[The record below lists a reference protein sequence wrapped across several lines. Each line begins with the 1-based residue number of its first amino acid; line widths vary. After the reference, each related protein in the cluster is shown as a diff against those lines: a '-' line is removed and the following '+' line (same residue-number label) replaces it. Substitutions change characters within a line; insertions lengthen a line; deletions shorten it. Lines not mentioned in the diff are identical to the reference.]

1 MAMDCQVMTTA
12 VTGGARGNFTV
23 VGQRQ
28 GEAATEGC
36 ATEPKCVPSGLRQMP
51 YIADTYLAASATKQA
66 TAEDLHAEI
75 ALLKQ
80 QLMEVRRFVL
90 QSVQAPAMACSV
102 DAEEVQMQNRELLK
116 TVKELREENAILLE
130 IRQALEQT
138 IEEVQAQNRYNVT
151 CLLDDIENLKIQLSK
166 QHLRC
171 NDAQEQRDAQKQLFL
186 KLFMLAK
193 HDMEQSNTQN
203 NTQHAKAFK
212 HAMLEHY
219 SRIAA
224 KRAASPLDKKNEAA
238 PIHCT
243 DDNFKN
249 HLAHAKG
256 TQIPRRDFAEHHL
269 VLPASKLDGKVEV
282 SLPHLTPVSSAQSHT
297 KRQRT
302 NSTRADE

>member
-1 MAMDCQVMTTA
+1 MLHID
-12 VTGGARGNFTV
+12 
-23 VGQRQ
+23 
-28 GEAATEGC
+28 
-36 ATEPKCVPSGLRQMP
+36 
-51 YIADTYLAASATKQA
+51 DTHMAASVVKSV
-66 TAEDLHAEI
+66 TAEDLHTEI

-80 QLMEVRRFVL
+80 QLMEVRLFVL
-90 QSVQAPAMACSV
+90 QSVQVPAIASDV
-102 DAEEVQMQNRELLK
+102 DAEEVRLQNRELLK
-116 TVKELREENAILLE
+116 TVKELREENATLLQ
-130 IRQALEQT
+130 IQ
-138 IEEVQAQNRYNVT
+138 EEVEQAVEEFQAETRDYVT
-151 CLLDDIENLKIQLSK
+151 RLLDDIENLKIQLSK

-193 HDMEQSNTQN
+193 HDMEQS